1 MLGENEEKNSK
12 KEKKYIEIGNYQA
25 VRSDMARKASG
36 ENDTPQQVILLGC
49 CLLINCIKE

>member
-1 MLGENEEKNSK
+1 MLGENEEENSK
-12 KEKKYIEIGNYQA
+12 KEKKCIEIGNYQA